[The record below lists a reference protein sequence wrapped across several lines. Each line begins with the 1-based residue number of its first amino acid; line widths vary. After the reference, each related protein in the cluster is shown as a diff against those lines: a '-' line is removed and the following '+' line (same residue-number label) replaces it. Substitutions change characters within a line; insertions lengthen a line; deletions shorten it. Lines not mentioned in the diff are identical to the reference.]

1 MMANP
6 EISSTQEPGLAAV
19 PAQGGPADAVEAT
32 QSAEGAQPVEA
43 SGAATVRQGWAPGE
57 SAAGQSTESRR
68 RPAPAQ
74 AVYEAEPERMP
85 ILARVLLADLAV
97 AVVALVVL
105 FVIEVQRFGDATLHL
120 RREAWGEDLV
130 VLFGVSV
137 VFGVVTYLLF
147 RAGHLRV
154 AIVQTVVTALIL
166 AAAVTSAATGDPK
179 PTSADVPTTSTS
191 GNPG

>member
-19 PAQGGPADAVEAT
+19 PAQGGPAGPADAVEASGT
-32 QSAEGAQPVEA
+32 AAVSQGEAPIEGDE
-43 SGAATVRQGWAPGE
+43 
-57 SAAGQSTESRR
+57 AGQAPEPRR
-68 RPAPAQ
+68 RPAPSSY
-74 AVYEAEPERMP
+74 YEPEPERMP
-85 ILARVLLADLAV
+85 LLARVLLADLAV
-97 AVVALVVL
+97 AVVALIVL

-120 RREAWGEDLV
+120 RREAWTEDLV

-137 VFGVVTYLLF
+137 VFGAVTYLLF

-166 AAAVTSAATGDPK
+166 VAAVTSAVTGNPK
-179 PTSADVPTTSTS
+179 PTSADIPATSTS

>member
-19 PAQGGPADAVEAT
+19 PAQGGPADAAEAVKPVEA
-32 QSAEGAQPVEA
+32 AKPVEA
-43 SGAATVRQGWAPGE
+43 SGTAAVNQGQARVEGE
-57 SAAGQSTESRR
+57 AGPAAEPRR
-68 RPAPAQ
+68 RPAPSS
-74 AVYEAEPERMP
+74 YEPEPERMP
-85 ILARVLLADLAV
+85 LLARVLLADLAV

-120 RREAWGEDLV
+120 RRQAWTEDLV
-130 VLFGVSV
+130 VLFGVAV

-166 AAAVTSAATGDPK
+166 AAAVTSAVTGDPK
-179 PTSADVPTTSTS
+179 PTSADLPTTSTS